1 MSLIICRPGYRAVRK
16 FHQKMSVR
24 DREQGPEGGR
34 EAAAGKMP
42 KEAKSTE
49 TNIPLKSTAQAEV
62 SLPIPCHYLML
73 KEDENLGEKESRVS
87 AVVTS
92 QN

>member
-1 MSLIICRPGYRAVRK
+1 M
-16 FHQKMSVR
+16 F
-24 DREQGPEGGR
+24 
-34 EAAAGKMP
+34 

-49 TNIPLKSTAQAEV
+49 INTHLKSTAKAEV

-73 KEDENLGEKESRVS
+73 KENENLGEKESRVS
-87 AVVTS
+87 DVVIS